1 MISTLK
7 DIHKELSFSSRSH
20 PQTYFVVID
29 LVRGKEGYE
38 FFFKTALAV
47 MFLLRIDVADCEGMS
62 GDADVEGAVAFL
74 SGERVPEVIYPF

>member
-1 MISTLK
+1 LISTLK
-7 DIHKELSFSSRSH
+7 DIHKELSFSS
-20 PQTYFVVID
+20 TYFVVVD

-47 MFLLRIDVADCEGMS
+47 MVLLRIDVADCEGMS